1 MSQIRAVIFDCYG
14 TLVDIKTDEN
24 KTEIFNYL
32 SLYLQYYGGTIDA
45 EKLKSTYELEKERLL
60 QTSAERYPEIDLE
73 QVFQNI
79 LGKEGLSNPFLAESC
94 CKLQRLISRD
104 RFQLFPDSL
113 PVLREMKS
121 EGLQLALVSDAQ
133 QVFCREEGRM
143 LGLKHF
149 FEYMI
154 VSSEV
159 GFKKPDPRLFSVACD
174 LLAVPPA
181 EAVYIG
187 DSAKRD
193 ILGPRAIGMKVILV
207 KRGTVE
213 RKPELVPDYCAK
225 DLWDAWAW
233 IRGANKGKM

>member
-14 TLVDIKTDEN
+14 TLLDIRTDEN
-24 KTEIFNYL
+24 KDRIFHCL

-45 EKLKSTYELEKERLL
+45 EKLKSAYELEKERLL
-60 QTSAERYPEIDLE
+60 QASAERYPEIDLE

-79 LGKEGLSNPFLAESC
+79 LTKEGLTNPFLAESC
-94 CKLQRLISRD
+94 CKLQRLLSRE

-121 EGLQLALVSDAQ
+121 EGFPLGLVSDAQ
-133 QVFCREEGRM
+133 QVFYWEEGRM
-143 LGLKHF
+143 VGIEQF
-149 FEYMI
+149 FDYMI
-154 VSSEV
+154 VSSEL
-159 GFKKPDPRLFSVACD
+159 GFKKPDPRLFAIACT
-174 LLAVPPA
+174 LLNVPPR

-193 ILGPRAIGMKVILV
+193 IPGPKQIGMRVILV
-207 KRGTVE
+207 NRGQE
-213 RKPELVPDYCAK
+213 GEKLEAEPDFVAK

-233 IRGANKGKM
+233 VRGDGKA